1 MSKPWFALAVAG
13 VVGVFC
19 LAIGQEQ
26 PPGQNTRRARAQQAE
41 PGAQAPEGRVAR
53 GRGAGQVGRYQMT
66 INERGGQVVVC
77 DTTTGRCWVANL
89 NPGGGQGWRD
99 LGGVPDGAPRLTPP
113 VIEGTTITP
122 VPAVPAAGASR
133 LIPATAVIPGDPL
146 RNPAVL
152 PPAPSPP
159 RIPQSEPP
167 PEPPSGRE

>member
-1 MSKPWFALAVAG
+1 MSKAWYALAAVA

-19 LAIGQEQ
+19 LALGQEQ
-26 PPGQNTRRARAQQAE
+26 PPRRERIAELQEAAQRGGQ
-41 PGAQAPEGRVAR
+41 GGRPAR
-53 GRGAGQVGRYQMT
+53 GGQVGRYQMT
-66 INERGGQVVVC
+66 INERGGRVVVC

-113 VIEGTTITP
+113 VIGGTTITP
-122 VPAVPAAGASR
+122 VPAVPAPGTPR
-133 LIPATAVIPGDPL
+133 LIPTTPVIPGDPL

-152 PPAPSPP
+152 PPAGSPP

-167 PEPPSGRE
+167 PEPPGGSE